1 MDVLFIKILVC
12 CSVVAFVWVRILT
25 VNRQIF
31 DFIPQYYPRTLLKP
45 LTCDMCLSG
54 WLSIIFV
61 FSIFVSRYGVLN
73 PWIYAYTF
81 LAPFFTMILTLFI
94 NKHIKF

>member
-1 MDVLFIKILVC
+1 MEILFIKILIC

-31 DFIPQYYPRTLLKP
+31 DFIPQYYPEQFKKALG
-45 LTCDMCLSG
+45 CDMCLSG
-54 WLSIIFV
+54 WLSMLFI
-61 FSIFVSRYGVLN
+61 FSIFVNKYGVYN
-73 PWIYAYTF
+73 HWIYVYTF
-81 LAPFFTMILTLFI
+81 LAPFFTMLITLFI